1 MSAGRI
7 TLPTPEVGQTTPPW
21 TRRTDIQSWN
31 RFAAVN
37 DEFLYFHM
45 EDEAGVAAGNERG
58 AFGMGNLRF
67 AYLHNALHA
76 TFGDDA
82 LVEEVACQF
91 RALNQKGDVLTVV
104 GTVTAVEHT
113 ADSIVVALSLDVV
126 DADGRSTCPAT
137 ATVRIPGNGR
147 G

>member
-1 MSAGRI
+1 MN
-7 TLPTPEVGQTTPPW
+7 PTPAVGQPTVPW

-31 RFAAVN
+31 RYAAVN

-45 EDEAGVAAGNERG
+45 DDEAGVAAGNPRG

-67 AYLHNALHA
+67 GYLHNALLA

-82 LVEEVACQF
+82 VVEEIACQF
-91 RALNQKGDVLTVV
+91 RAINQKGDELTVV
-104 GTVTAVEHT
+104 GTVTAVDRA
-113 ADSIVVALSLDVV
+113 ADSVVVTVSLDVV

-137 ATVRIPGNGR
+137 ATVRIP
-147 G
+147 